1 VLLHRLLLA
10 PTVFSLLL
18 IAATLQWIFDSAVQ
32 DRSPVGHMHVQ
43 STITSH
49 TRNAVVG
56 GGKIK
61 ACAFPTWKSITFLVH
76 HLSVCEEK
84 CTFSSHV
91 NLLFI
96 LLDGV
101 SLYSKLAFN

>member
-1 VLLHRLLLA
+1 LA

-49 TRNAVVG
+49 TRNA

-76 HLSVCEEK
+76 HLSVCEEN
-84 CTFSSHV
+84 V
-91 NLLFI
+91 LFHLMLI
-96 LLDGV
+96 FY
-101 SLYSKLAFN
+101 LYY